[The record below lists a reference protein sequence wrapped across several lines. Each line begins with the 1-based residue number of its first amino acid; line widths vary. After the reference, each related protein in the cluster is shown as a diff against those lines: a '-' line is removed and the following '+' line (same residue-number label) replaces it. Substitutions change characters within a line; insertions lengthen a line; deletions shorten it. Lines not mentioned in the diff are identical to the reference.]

1 MEEKVNWFVI
11 VSYFCYPD
19 SSLSFKFSLGHAQ
32 YINILLMSCYI
43 YSFVIVPN

>member
-1 MEEKVNWFVI
+1 MEENLNGFAI

-19 SSLSFKFSLGHAQ
+19 FPLRFKLSLGHAQ

-43 YSFVIVPN
+43 YIFVIVPN